1 MKKNTDYLKI
11 KRGNIPLIFSVPHG
25 GTLDDNLIPN
35 RKKGVIGIDKY
46 TVQLTEIL
54 IEKIKNIARS
64 LINKDIKPSYII
76 SHIKREK
83 IDFNRRKERA
93 FNGNSKRAHK
103 IYNLYHNSI
112 KKLILGNI
120 KSFDKSLLIDIH
132 GFEQEDI
139 PRGFRIV
146 DIVLGTNNLATL
158 FPYDIPKKKR
168 DQNIRG
174 KIIDALLKNDIKVA
188 PGHPKRK
195 EYVLKGGYITKKYG
209 ASRYHK
215 NSQTIQIEFS
225 DEVRVNNGLLKEQIL
240 HILAE
245 IFIDQINKWNI

>member
-25 GTLDDNLIPN
+25 GTLDCKAIPD
-35 RKKGVIGIDKY
+35 RKKGVIGIDKH
-46 TVQLTEIL
+46 TVQLTENL
-54 IEKIKNIARS
+54 IGKITKTSRS
-64 LINKDIKPSYII
+64 LINKDSKPSYVI

-93 FNGNSKRAHK
+93 FYGNSKKAYK
-103 IYNLYHNSI
+103 IYRLYHNSI
-112 KKLILGNI
+112 KKLILGNLD
-120 KSFDKSLLIDIH
+120 SFNKSLLIDIH

-158 FPYDIPKKKR
+158 FPDDIPKKKR

-174 KIIDALLKNDIKVA
+174 KIIEVLLKNDIKVA

-209 ASRYHK
+209 ASRYHR
-215 NSQTIQIEFS
+215 NSQTLQIEFS
-225 DEVRVNNGLLKEQIL
+225 DEVRVNNGLLKEEIL
-240 HILAE
+240 KLLAE
-245 IFIDQINKWNI
+245 IFIDQINQ